1 MIKILVLI
9 NNLILISKVEEL
21 GVDIGEPDCKII
33 DPFIIENNNL
43 HPWLFDYTD
52 QKSLMISSEKILT
65 IADPNEE
72 LLEKYEM
79 MMKNGN

>member
-21 GVDIGEPDCKII
+21 GVDIGEPDCKIT
-33 DPFIIENNNL
+33 DPFIIKNNNL
-43 HPWLFDYTD
+43 HPWLFDYTT

-72 LLEKYEM
+72 LLEKYKM